1 LDSRFLVLMCLLV
14 FAYRAHPEYEFVLAG
29 NRDEFYSRPSE
40 VAKFWKENPEI
51 LAGRDLV
58 HGGTWL
64 GVTKK
69 GRFAAVTNYRQSRQ
83 NEGKR
88 SRGNLVSDF
97 LASKKSPR
105 EYLESI
111 CASDYAGFNLLV
123 ADFINSEIA
132 YFSNRASEIRI
143 LESGIYGLSNHLLDA
158 ECHKV
163 RRAKAFL
170 RSALQKQEILPS
182 ELFDFLEDRT
192 QADNDDLP
200 DIGIDIGLERLL
212 SPIFIETP
220 IYGTRCSTV
229 IMLKKSGELVFI
241 ERNHQL
247 KQEQKFVF
255 TIFLDV
261 VNE

>member
-1 LDSRFLVLMCLLV
+1 MCLLV

-40 VAKFWKENPEI
+40 VAKFWEENPEI

-64 GVTKK
+64 GVTKR
-69 GRFAAVTNYRQSRQ
+69 GRFAAVTNYRQSQQ

-88 SRGNLVSDF
+88 SRGRLVSDF
-97 LASKKSPR
+97 LRSEKSPK

-123 ADFINSEIA
+123 ADFVNSEMA
-132 YFSNRASEIRI
+132 YFSNRESKIRI
-143 LESGIYGLSNHLLDA
+143 LESGIYGLSNHLLNT
-158 ECHKV
+158 EWHKV

-170 RSALQKQEILPS
+170 RSALQKRGISPS
-182 ELFDFLEDRT
+182 ELFDFLEDRI
-192 QADNDDLP
+192 QADDNDLP
-200 DIGIDIGLERLL
+200 NTGIGIELERLL
-212 SPIFIETP
+212 SPVFVETP

-241 ERNHQL
+241 ERNYQL
-247 KQEQKFVF
+247 KQDQKFVF
-255 TIFLDV
+255 AICQM
-261 VNE
+261 